1 MKSKKN
7 AFGRCDGITR
17 RNALQIGGLTAL
29 GLGLEHAAGLSKL
42 RAANLAGKG
51 GKAKSCILLW
61 LDGGPSQ
68 LETFDVKPDAPAEV
82 RGPLDAIS
90 TAVPGVSFSECLPL
104 TAAMMDKIAVLR
116 SMTSTFGAH
125 NLGTHN
131 MTTGF
136 KPTPLLEYA
145 SYGSVLAHMR
155 QSKDAILPTNVAVPD
170 YRIGGSKLT
179 GNGYLPPATRPFS
192 LDGDPAKN
200 DFQVRDLDFYAGVTS
215 ARLKRRKQFLNQLD
229 GLSRAVESAKES
241 PSDPNFEQA
250 FRLISSPEAKEA
262 FDLSKEPRKVRQ
274 RYGFKSIGGCC
285 LMARRL
291 VERGVS
297 FVTVNNRGWDTHTA
311 MYTRLKE
318 GFTGAEKP
326 QGLVPSLDLAFSA
339 LVEDL
344 EQRGLFDETLIV
356 VMGEFGRTPKLNT
369 SGGRDHWPR
378 VFSVVMA
385 GGGVPGGVVVGA
397 SDKTAESPAE
407 RPVTP
412 SDLAHTIYT
421 LLGLDP
427 DTELRTA
434 DGRPVRIG
442 PIDGHAISEVVS

>member
-1 MKSKKN
+1 MNSKKN
-7 AFGRCDGITR
+7 AFQRCAGNSR
-17 RNALQIGGLTAL
+17 RNVLQIGGLTAL
-29 GLGLEHAAGLSKL
+29 GLGLEHAARLPEL
-42 RAANLAGKG
+42 RAANPTGKG
-51 GKAKSCILLW
+51 GKARSCILLW
-61 LDGGPSQ
+61 LDGGPSH

-82 RGPLDAIS
+82 RGPLTPIATTI
-90 TAVPGVSFSECLPL
+90 PGVHFSECLPL
-104 TAAMMDKIAVLR
+104 TAAMMNKITVVR

-136 KPTPLLEYA
+136 KPTPVLEYA
-145 SYGSVLAHMR
+145 SYGSVLAHLR
-155 QSKDAILPTNVAVPD
+155 QDREAILPANVAVPN
-170 YRIGGSKLT
+170 YQIGGSNLT
-179 GNGYLPPATRPFS
+179 GNGYLPPAARPFS
-192 LDGDPAKN
+192 LDGDPASK
-200 DFQVRDLDFYAGVTS
+200 DFQVRDLDLYAGVTS
-215 ARLKRRKQFLNQLD
+215 ERLMRRKQFLNKLD
-229 GLSRAVESAKES
+229 GLGRSVENSGES

-250 FRLISSPEAKEA
+250 FRLITSAESKAA

-274 RYGFKSIGGCC
+274 RYGYKSIGGCC

-291 VERGVS
+291 VERGVP
-297 FVTVNNRGWDTHTA
+297 FVTVNNSGWDTHNA

-318 GFTGAEKP
+318 GFTGAENP

-356 VMGEFGRTPKLNT
+356 IMGEFGRTPKLNT
-369 SGGRDHWPR
+369 AAGRDHWPR
-378 VFSVVMA
+378 VFSVVLA

-397 SDKTAESPAE
+397 SDSTAESPAE

-421 LLGLDP
+421 LMGIDP
-427 DTELRTA
+427 NTELHTT
-434 DGRPVRIG
+434 DGRPIRIA
-442 PIDGHAISEVVS
+442 PIDGEAISEVVS

>member
-1 MKSKKN
+1 MNPNDKP
-7 AFGRCDGITR
+7 FHRRGGVTR
-17 RNALQIGGLTAL
+17 RNVLQVGGLTAL
-29 GLGLEHAAGLSKL
+29 GLGLGHAAGLRKL
-42 RAANLAGKG
+42 HAAKPG

-61 LDGGPSQ
+61 LDGGPSH

-82 RGPLDAIS
+82 RGPLNAIS
-90 TAVPGVSFSECLPL
+90 TTVPGVNFSECLPL
-104 TAAMMDKIAVLR
+104 TAAMMKKITVLR
-116 SMTSTFGAH
+116 SVTSTFGAH

-131 MTTGF
+131 LTTGF

-145 SYGSVLAHMR
+145 SYGSVVAHLR
-155 QSKDAILPTNVAVPD
+155 KTDGAVLPANVAVPD
-170 YRIGGSKLT
+170 YRVGGSKLT

-192 LDGDPAKN
+192 LNGDPSKR
-200 DFQVRDLDFYAGVTS
+200 DFQVRDLDSYAGVTPQ
-215 ARLKRRKQFLNQLD
+215 RLKRRKQFLNHLD
-229 GLSRAVESAKES
+229 GLSRSIENSKES

-250 FRLISSPEAKEA
+250 FRLIMSKDAKNA
-262 FDLSKEPRKVRQ
+262 FDLSQEPRKVRQ
-274 RYGFKSIGGCC
+274 RYGPKNIGACC

-297 FVTVNNRGWDTHTA
+297 FVTVNDRGWDTHSGL
-311 MYTRLKE
+311 YTRLKE
-318 GFTGAEKP
+318 GFTGAVKP
-326 QGLVPSLDLAFSA
+326 VGLVPSLDMAFSA

-344 EQRGLFDETLIV
+344 EQRGMLDETLIV

-369 SGGRDHWPR
+369 AAGRDHWPR

-385 GGGVPGGVVVGA
+385 GGGAPGGVVVGA

-407 RPVTP
+407 RPITP

-421 LLGLDP
+421 LMGIDP
-427 DTELRTA
+427 STELHTT

-442 PIDGHAISEVVS
+442 PIDGRAITEVVS